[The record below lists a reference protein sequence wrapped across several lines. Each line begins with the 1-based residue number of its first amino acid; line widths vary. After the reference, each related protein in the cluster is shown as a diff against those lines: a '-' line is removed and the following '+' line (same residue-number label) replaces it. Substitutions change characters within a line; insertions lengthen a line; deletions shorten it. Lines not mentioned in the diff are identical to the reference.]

1 MELPGIILDLSSISP
16 LRKPDHNTI
25 YEMLILGG
33 GPAAM
38 SAAVYAARKMVNLA
52 IVTFDLGGQ
61 IKETS
66 EVENY
71 LGFQNIS
78 ARDLVVKF
86 EEHVKSFDIPVSIGV
101 SITEVKKKE
110 DIFSVLMED
119 GTTFL
124 GRTVIFATG
133 KRYRPLNVP
142 GEKELVGK
150 GVAYCA
156 TCDAPLFKD
165 KKVMIVGGG
174 NSAFTTALDLLRAN
188 AENILV
194 NFISGWQADETL
206 QQRVKRFEKVQFLDY
221 HEVLFI
227 EGKDKV
233 EAVVIRNRKTSEEK
247 RMNVDG
253 IFVEIGLLPNSDP
266 VKNLVE
272 LNKQGEVI
280 VDCSCRTSVPGLFGA
295 GDVTTVPH
303 KQIIISAGEG
313 AKAALSAYDYLVR
326 NSQI

>member
-1 MELPGIILDLSSISP
+1 M
-16 LRKPDHNTI
+16 
-25 YEMLILGG
+25 
-33 GPAAM
+33 
-38 SAAVYAARKMVNLA
+38 
-52 IVTFDLGGQ
+52 
-61 IKETS
+61 
-66 EVENY
+66 
-71 LGFQNIS
+71 
-78 ARDLVVKF
+78 
-86 EEHVKSFDIPVSIGV
+86 
-101 SITEVKKKE
+101 
-110 DIFSVLMED
+110 
-119 GTTFL
+119 
-124 GRTVIFATG
+124 
-133 KRYRPLNVP
+133 P